1 MVWFDLNIG
10 GKKGPE
16 EEPMAAPEPRQS
28 TQPPPP
34 ASVPNPPKPE
44 PESAP
49 GAAKEPVRV
58 VEPGL
63 VAALHKGS
71 RLSGQLILQGAARI
85 DGSVDGEI
93 QCHGR
98 LTIGEGAEIRARISG
113 QIVIIQ
119 GRVEGNVTAK
129 EKVELIA
136 PARLFGNINTPRLTI
151 AEGVVF
157 DGDCSM
163 GLTKPKS
170 GDTGTQS
177 ASGDKAGAAQAAKL
191 QAESEK

>member
-1 MVWFDLNIG
+1 MAWFDRNTG

-16 EEPMAAPEPRQS
+16 EERMAAPEPQQS

-34 ASVPNPPKPE
+34 ASVPTPPE
-44 PESAP
+44 PAT
-49 GAAKEPVRV
+49 AVTKEPRPAA
-58 VEPGL
+58 EPGL

-71 RLSGQLILQGAARI
+71 RLSGQLILQGSARI

-113 QIVIIQ
+113 QVVIIQ

-163 GLTKPKS
+163 GLTKPKA
-170 GDTGTQS
+170 GDTGAQS
-177 ASGDKAGAAQAAKL
+177 ASGDKASAAQAAKPL
-191 QAESEK
+191 AESEK